1 MKFDKISS
9 KILPYLKPAYNVFAL
24 LVTVVLLLIMFPVD
38 RQGTHYDYS
47 VGSFWSNND
56 LYAPFDF
63 SVSLTPDESEK
74 AEAEA
79 RMKSL
84 LYFEVDSTAHY
95 RALQRLERVAAR
107 QGLSF
112 QTRQSLRRS
121 MDSIY
126 RRGYVVLPEGLL
138 RVSGQTLVLL
148 QGNVGSEHNIDEYVT
163 PDDVSNDLLR
173 DSILVP
179 DIAFDELRTQ
189 LELESRLSQSSYH
202 ARQVQTGMLI
212 IAKGEYVTEEKAQL
226 IRALEEENDQRFDSH
241 YSIAGHVAGQALLIL
256 IAFTALCLF
265 LVMNKYD
272 TLTDSRK
279 VTLVLVN
286 ILLISAAIAF
296 TVRLAPEYVLVVPL
310 CVVPIMMRIF
320 FDMRVALYIHLT
332 TVIILANMVPNS
344 FEFIFYQLISG
355 MMSIITVKNFES
367 RSKFF
372 IVGFV
377 IFVTYSLIY
386 TFGILSQD
394 TNFANIRLERY
405 LIFFF
410 NALLTLLVY
419 PLIYLA
425 EKVFGQTSSL
435 TLLEISSTNTPA
447 LRELSRK
454 APGTF
459 QHSMQVANISE
470 DLINEIGG
478 NSLLARVGALY
489 HDIGK
494 TMAPLNFTENQTSE
508 FNPHDEL
515 DYEESARLI
524 TRHVSDGIEMA
535 RKYRLP
541 AVVMD
546 FIRTHHGTTYTGY
559 FFAKMKAE
567 HPNGD
572 FDETAFRYP
581 GPMPFTREMAVV
593 MIVDSVEAACKSM
606 KSHTQE
612 EIDKLVDRIVKGKI
626 EEGQLSNCDLT
637 FGDISK
643 IRRILKSRMLSI
655 YHARIA
661 YPVSG
666 APQR

>member
-1 MKFDKISS
+1 MKIDKLTA
-9 KILPYLKPAYNVFAL
+9 KMLPYLKPAYNILAL
-24 LVTVVLLLIMFPVD
+24 LVTVALLLLMFPVE
-38 RQGTHYDYS
+38 RHGTHYDYS
-47 VGSFWSNND
+47 VGGFWQDND

-63 SVSLTPDESEK
+63 NVALSPDESEK

-79 RMKSL
+79 MMKSL

-95 RALQRLERVAAR
+95 RALKRLERVANNR
-107 QGLSF
+107 GLSF
-112 QTRQSLRRS
+112 QERRRLRYSL
-121 MDSIY
+121 DTIY
-126 RRGYVVLPEGLL
+126 QRGYVELPGDVV
-138 RVSGQTLVLL
+138 RGSGHTLVLL
-148 QGNVGSEHNIDEYVT
+148 QGNVGSEHRIDEYVSVY
-163 PDDVSNDLLR
+163 DVEDDLLR

-179 DIAFDELRTQ
+179 SIVFDEVRTR
-189 LELESRLSQSSYH
+189 LELDSRLSQSGYH
-202 ARQVQTGMLI
+202 ARMVQMGTLI
-212 IAKGEYVTEEKAQL
+212 VSKGEYVSAELAQV
-226 IRALEEENDQRFDSH
+226 IRSLEQENDQRFESR
-241 YSIAGHVAGQALLIL
+241 YSVAGHTAGQAMLML
-256 IAFTALCLF
+256 IAFAALYLF
-265 LVMNKYD
+265 LITNKYD
-272 TLTDSRK
+272 ILTDSRK
-279 VTLVLVN
+279 VTMVLAN
-286 ILLISAAIAF
+286 ILLISAAVAL

-344 FEFIFYQLISG
+344 FEFIFYQLITG
-355 MMSIITVKNFES
+355 MMTIISVKNFES

-372 IVGFV
+372 IVGLV
-377 IFVTYSLIY
+377 IFATYSLIY
-386 TFGILSQD
+386 TCGMLSQD
-394 TNFANIRLERY
+394 TNLENIRLARY
-405 LIFFF
+405 AIFFF

-419 PLIYLA
+419 PLIYLV
-425 EKVFGQTSSL
+425 EKIFRQTSTL
-435 TLLEISSTNTPA
+435 TLLEIGSTNTPA

-494 TMAPLNFTENQTSE
+494 TVAPLNFTENQTSE

-524 TRHVSDGIEMA
+524 TRHVSDGIDLA
-535 RKYRLP
+535 RKYKLP
-541 AVVMD
+541 TVVVD

-559 FFAKMKAE
+559 FYARMKAE
-567 HPNGD
+567 HPDGD
-572 FDETAFRYP
+572 FDVQAFRYP

-593 MIVDSVEAACKSM
+593 MMVDSVEAACKSM
-606 KSHTQE
+606 KNHTQE

-626 EEGQLSNCDLT
+626 EEGQLANCDLT

-643 IRRILKSRMLSI
+643 IRSILKSRMLSI
-655 YHARIA
+655 YHARVA
-661 YPVSG
+661 YPVTGSS
-666 APQR
+666 PH